1 MGKVLPHLSTFRS
14 AGDLVFVSGQMA
26 FGPDGTILKAGVR
39 EQTIAC
45 IDRIAVALA
54 ATGLT
59 LQHVV
64 KTTVWL
70 TRTEDFGSFN
80 AAYAECF
87 PGVPPTRSTVRADLM
102 LEALV
107 EIEAIASRVA
117 LEAQWYLHR

>member
-1 MGKVLPHLSTFRS
+1 LTLGKVLPHLSLSRS
-14 AGDLVFVSGQMA
+14 AGNLVFVSGQMA
-26 FGPDGTILKAGVR
+26 FGPDGAILKAGVR

-45 IDRIAVALA
+45 IDRIAVVLCA
-54 ATGLT
+54 AGLT

-70 TRTEDFGSFN
+70 ARTEDFGSFN

-117 LEAQWYLHR
+117 LEAQS